1 MSRRSL
7 LLAVLLAAI
16 ALAPA
21 LAQEKPAE
29 KAAGTPAQQF
39 APKPAEKSLS
49 ATQDF
54 SKEAYII
61 ERFAT
66 HIVAENDGTGTRE
79 LTAQVKVLAEAGV
92 KAFAVLD
99 FVYTSA
105 NEAVVCL
112 DGEGVITEWNRGA
125 EAIFGRDPASL
136 VGESFAAPF
145 ANPAP

>member
-1 MSRRSL
+1 MSRRIS

-21 LAQEKPAE
+21 LTQEKPAE
-29 KAAGTPAQQF
+29 KATGTPAQQS
-39 APKPAEKSLS
+39 APKPAEKSPF

-92 KAFAVLD
+92 KAFAVLNL
-99 FVYTSA
+99 VYTSA
-105 NEAVVCL
+105 NEAVEIGLCA
-112 DGEGVITEWNRGA
+112 RA
-125 EAIFGRDPASL
+125 
-136 VGESFAAPF
+136 
-145 ANPAP
+145 ANPTARW